1 MQILLTK
8 TISVFTVPVE
18 FPKSLVNKMVL
29 FWSTEF
35 HLLTN
40 RFLTTQNH
48 WKPFNTIECKKAD
61 FSVLSKLLKDVEKAW
76 KSAMLER
83 VTGSEF
89 SSYPLFIWFCLCF
102 CVSCWQ
108 ICWQNYLFT
117 YSLNFSSNKI
127 KLQHLF
133 KIFSVKCPFLNMFWK

>member
-48 WKPFNTIECKKAD
+48 WKPFKTIKHKKAD
-61 FSVLSKLLKDVEKAW
+61 FSALSKPLKKVEKGW
-76 KSAMLER
+76 KSAKLER
-83 VTGSEF
+83 VARIELALSGRKHDILPLNYTRINNIFYYTQNIIILQEKKP
-89 SSYPLFIWFCLCF
+89 SY
-102 CVSCWQ
+102 
-108 ICWQNYLFT
+108 
-117 YSLNFSSNKI
+117 
-127 KLQHLF
+127 
-133 KIFSVKCPFLNMFWK
+133 